1 MLFNI
6 ILSSVAS
13 PTDGILLILGC
24 FQSILLVAAVG
35 KAMWRAQQSWELHST
50 SAIPVL
56 TVLLGGMELICW
68 AELSQCTFTEH
79 GDAGK
84 GHKGWSDL
92 QICLR
97 LPFPIRLAISTL
109 SALVTYEIQLK
120 LVLMTQLVQSLFLS
134 LCYSFV
140 KLLIIKIQKTE
151 SYLLAKWSLHFS

>member
-1 MLFNI
+1 MFPIN
-6 ILSSVAS
+6 SA
-13 PTDGILLILGC
+13 T
-24 FQSILLVAAVG
+24 
-35 KAMWRAQQSWELHST
+35 WRGWQSWELHST
-50 SAIPVL
+50 LAIPVL
-56 TVLLGGMELICW
+56 AMLLVGMELICR

-97 LPFPIRLAISTL
+97 LPCAIRLAISTL
-109 SALVTYEIQLK
+109 SAFVTRDFQLK

-140 KLLIIKIQKTE
+140 KLLIIKI
-151 SYLLAKWSLHFS
+151 